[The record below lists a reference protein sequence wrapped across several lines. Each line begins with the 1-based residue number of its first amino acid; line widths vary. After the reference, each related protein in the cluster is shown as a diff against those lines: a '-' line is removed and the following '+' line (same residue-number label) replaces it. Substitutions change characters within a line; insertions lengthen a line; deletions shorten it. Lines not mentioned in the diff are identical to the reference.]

1 MTSCMVST
9 VYCHSLNSKLFVSWA
24 KKHKKKLHFR
34 FSVVHS
40 RRDVIFVSPFLTPLT
55 FQSKFLLLYPVL
67 SGLFQTHVL
76 KHYIIIIFLLFFS
89 SCFKYFSLS
98 PFFYVWT
105 FLSFFLVTIF
115 FPAIF
120 FYFFHSFS
128 FLFFLFFVLKFFR
141 TDNFSIRTKY
151 HYVFVTSLCFLI
163 CLFEF
168 QSRFMW
174 VVEK

>member
-98 PFFYVWT
+98 
-105 FLSFFLVTIF
+105 LSQSQGDLLCISQ
-115 FPAIF
+115 AIF
-120 FYFFHSFS
+120 CCSKTQKKKKKNSKTYLFKVWRFHR
-128 FLFFLFFVLKFFR
+128 KMTER
-141 TDNFSIRTKY
+141 TDGRS
-151 HYVFVTSLCFLI
+151 VSLIEQNKPAPKCSSLP
-163 CLFEF
+163 
-168 QSRFMW
+168 
-174 VVEK
+174 V